1 MGDSN
6 PPVKNMS
13 DRLRDK
19 FSSVLH
25 LPKTTY
31 PPDRH
36 KKKTTTSANTPQ
48 SQAWREMPRR
58 ATLPQ
63 SSPTTSP
70 MPHLISRSSIQGSIS
85 DKPPTSKQSRS
96 HSAPSPSLPQ
106 PPPLPRLKDSLAAFL
121 PSRPAETHQQDAPP
135 RRRCLFPTKEER
147 NSAERRQI
155 TAESEKCRAELVK
168 QGIKIRDFQFEEDCR
183 RMIADQQWE
192 KRLNAEGLTAGIP
205 TDAVEVDRSAWP
217 KSDARSEGDLCPAQA
232 AGHESQVQDTIVT
245 AGSNSKTSDRLTAL

>member
-1 MGDSN
+1 MTDSAT
-6 PPVKNMS
+6 S
-13 DRLRDK
+13 FLL
-19 FSSVLH
+19 FSI
-25 LPKTTY
+25 Y
-31 PPDRH
+31 PRPHTPQIDTS
-36 KKKTTTSANTPQ
+36 KKTTTSADTPQ

-70 MPHLISRSSIQGSIS
+70 MPHSISRSSTQGYMS

-135 RRRCLFPTKEER
+135 RRKCLFPTKEER
-147 NSAERRQI
+147 NAAERRQI

-192 KRLNAEGLTAGIP
+192 KRLNAEGI
-205 TDAVEVDRSAWP
+205 DR
-217 KSDARSEGDLCPAQA
+217 RY
-232 AGHESQVQDTIVT
+232 
-245 AGSNSKTSDRLTAL
+245 SDRCGRS